1 MFKKIKEWLIKF
13 SQRKNKE
20 LKEKEIIPTLKD
32 PNEFLEVLSRM
43 ENLVQGKIDALKSSI
58 PIFFTVITSIIAF
71 FFFENFK
78 INMSDENQIKGW
90 LFVFL
95 IVIFLLFLLLIG
107 NFSISRYKSRSQYHL
122 HSDFKPWD
130 IGTYIWT
137 GDEEFV
143 EDMEKYAGRALT
155 EGERVRVNILKE
167 KINEFKKKN
176 FLMCVVHAI
185 IMFFLAIFML
195 CIFIYFSEM

>member
-1 MFKKIKEWLIKF
+1 MFKKIKEWLINF

-32 PNEFLEVLSRM
+32 SNEFLEVLSRM

-78 INMSDENQIKGW
+78 IDMSDENQIKGW
-90 LFVFL
+90 LFIFL

-107 NFSISRYKSRSQYHL
+107 NFSISRYKSSLQYHL
-122 HSDFKPWD
+122 DSDFKPWD

-176 FLMCVVHAI
+176 FLMCAVHAI

-195 CIFIYFSEM
+195 CMFIYFSEL